1 MRIGEVFKN
10 AGLISPD
17 ALETALKEQETTHD
31 RLGDIMLRNGV
42 VTHEQM
48 APVLAEYFQIPFV
61 QIKEIYKDLDPGIID
76 FISSELAYR
85 FTAIPI
91 DQKDGSL
98 TVAMFDPLNLH
109 ALDTFRLKTGLKIKC
124 VMAIESDI
132 KEAIEYCYHN
142 LPRMKE
148 HIDNFIELEVKDN
161 IDLKDEPDSM
171 QFGADDQ
178 PVVQYVK
185 SLIVQAVN
193 NRASDIL
200 LQPKQDKAELR
211 MRIDGILY
219 HNDPPPKAMLA
230 AISARIKILSGLDI
244 AEKRL
249 PQDGRFK
256 VLIGRSEVDIRTS
269 CFPTIYGESVVMR
282 ILDTSTPLLGLTELG
297 FNGHDLEEFRKIV
310 RFPYGLILVTGPT
323 GSGKTTTLYTTLN
336 EIKSAEKNIIT
347 LEDPVEYRLPFIQQS
362 QVNANIGFDF
372 ARGLRSILRQ
382 DPDII
387 MVGEIRDKET
397 AEIAIHAALT
407 GHLVFATLHTN
418 DAAGATVRLINMGV
432 EPFLITSSLLGVV
445 AQRLIRTICHHC
457 RHEYDVSKEDLSKF
471 SLDSKIKTL
480 ARGKGCSKCF
490 KSGYKGRKGI
500 YELLVPN
507 ENIRRLILNNSSS
520 EEIRS
525 AAQKV
530 GMTTLRQAGIEK
542 LKNNE
547 TTMEEIL
554 RITQETEEF

>member
-1 MRIGEVFKN
+1 MKIGEVFKN
-10 AGLISPD
+10 SGLISPY
-17 ALETALKEQETTHD
+17 ALEIALKEQETTHD
-31 RLGDIMLRNGV
+31 RLGDIILRNGV
-42 VTHEQM
+42 VTPEQM

-61 QIKEIYKDLDPGIID
+61 EIKDIYKDIGPEIID
-76 FISSELAYR
+76 SIPSELASR
-85 FTAIPI
+85 FNAIPV

-98 TVAMFDPLNLH
+98 TVAMFDPLNLQ
-109 ALDTFRLKTGLKIKC
+109 ALDTFRIKTGLKVQC
-124 VMAIESDI
+124 VVAVESDI
-132 KEAIEYCYHN
+132 KEAIEYCYNN

-148 HIDNFIELEVKDN
+148 HIDSFIELE
-161 IDLKDEPDSM
+161 EDSAGLADDSDSV

-185 SLIVQAVN
+185 SLIIQAVN

-219 HNDPPPKAMLA
+219 HNDPPPKAMLP
-230 AISARIKILSGLDI
+230 AISARIKIISGLDI

-282 ILDTSTPLLGLTELG
+282 ILDTSTPLLGLDQLG
-297 FNGHDLEEFRKIV
+297 FGGRDLEKFRKIV
-310 RFPYGLILVTGPT
+310 RYSYGLILVTGPT

-362 QVNANIGFDF
+362 QVNTNIGFDF

-432 EPFLITSSLLGVV
+432 EPFLVTSSLLGVI

-457 RHEYDVSKEDLSKF
+457 HQEYDVSKEDLAKL
-471 SLDSKIKTL
+471 SLDPDIRQLS
-480 ARGKGCSKCF
+480 RGTGCPKCL

-500 YELLVPN
+500 YELLVPD

-520 EEIRS
+520 EEIRN
-525 AAQKV
+525 AAQKS

-542 LKNNE
+542 LKKNE
-547 TTMEEIL
+547 TTLEEIL
-554 RITQETEEF
+554 RITQETEEY